1 MTRPITNR
9 RNTVTYRIGI
19 TLFAVLLGAGISLGA
34 EGAKAHHSFAMF
46 DPEKIVTIEGT
57 ITSYDWRQPH
67 VWVDVMVPQPSGEAI
82 RWGGESQSPGI
93 LSRRGWRHDSIKAGD
108 NVIMVVHPM
117 RDGTPGGQVLKISVS
132 DGRVFTTEQGDS
144 ALER

>member
-1 MTRPITNR
+1 
-9 RNTVTYRIGI
+9 
-19 TLFAVLLGAGISLGA
+19 
-34 EGAKAHHSFAMF
+34 MF